1 MKELTAWPEGLAP
14 PLPRFPAGPSG
25 LQGPGGDRGKSR
37 GFGSLEVSGR
47 NHTLRSSVGSSAHP
61 PFLRPP
67 RPLLLSLVTRIPSR
81 NFFFLLAV
89 KQDTTFSPQKGLWGL
104 LGGRSP
110 VLEGLIPPFLPPCG
124 EVDHLHGPPRSGTR
138 EAFLRAW
145 AGQGIVGCRWG
156 PFGGL
161 SPPGPSSPPP
171 QLCPTPPSSLLS
183 FLSE

>member
-81 NFFFLLAV
+81 NFFFFTGCETRHHIQPAEGTLGASRRKEPCARRPDPSV
-89 KQDTTFSPQKGLWGL
+89 SP
-104 LGGRSP
+104 
-110 VLEGLIPPFLPPCG
+110 
-124 EVDHLHGPPRSGTR
+124 T
-138 EAFLRAW
+138 LR
-145 AGQGIVGCRWG
+145 
-156 PFGGL
+156 
-161 SPPGPSSPPP
+161 
-171 QLCPTPPSSLLS
+171 
-183 FLSE
+183 